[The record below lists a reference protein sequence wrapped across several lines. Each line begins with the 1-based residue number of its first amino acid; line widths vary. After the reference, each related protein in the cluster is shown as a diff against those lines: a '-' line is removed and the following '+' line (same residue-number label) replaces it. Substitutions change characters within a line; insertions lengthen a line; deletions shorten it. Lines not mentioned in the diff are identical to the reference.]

1 MKKLLLTLSLV
12 LGFITLAQA
21 TDVTLPG
28 TDKKW
33 YDETYTW
40 NATKDKVTGSVE
52 KVTGSVEGFTLDINK
67 GSSQTD
73 PKAPSTDKD
82 YNAVVVYAG
91 SNLKVTAPQGR
102 SISKLVVNAGS
113 GTNKDANTICVNNN
127 TNNNWT
133 VSTTGTK
140 GTKLVATLTATTA
153 QQSITFY
160 GAAGTTG
167 KQLRIK
173 SMVIT
178 LSDGSEITPTVETP
192 EFSVAAGAVEK
203 GTEVAILCATIGATI
218 RYTTNGD
225 DVTETSDVYSTAI
238 VINEAMTIKAKAFKE
253 GMTASEQA
261 VASYSL
267 SQSVDPEQPVIT
279 STATFNFSD
288 PTTLT
293 PSYDA
298 NANHDVDGVIF
309 SNNNVTVVNKKND
322 ASNTAKLWANGH
334 QYRIYSGSLLTIAVP
349 KGYKFTSVQFDC
361 SEGLAGLNAFTPG
374 SYNSTTG
381 VLTFDDVVANKVTCV
396 LSAKVFIKSITVN
409 FAKIEVAAPV
419 MKLPEDYGTASDSPV
434 NLTNYTSGATNK
446 YFDVTVTWDEGLT
459 LVYSTTSRRTQLN
472 DVELK
477 YPEQPSKPA
486 AVRAAAESE
495 APSPL
500 ENPITGE
507 ISEGTSAKF
516 SFASLGE
523 FKCYTKDAAGNVS
536 DPIIMTFEGVAS
548 GVEDIA
554 ADAEVGEAQ
563 FFNMQGVR
571 VANPA
576 AGYVYIKVQGDKATK
591 VLVK

>member
-12 LGFITLAQA
+12 LGFITLAKA
-21 TDVTLPG
+21 TDVTMPESG
-28 TDKKW
+28 KKW
-33 YDETYTW
+33 TDYGEKSPITVQGYSFAYTNGKMYDSDFRLYSG
-40 NATKDKVTGSVE
+40 ATLTI
-52 KVTGSVEGFTLDINK
+52 TAPEGKSFTK
-67 GSSQTD
+67 
-73 PKAPSTDKD
+73 
-82 YNAVVVYAG
+82 VVVKAASGNEAAKATLAG
-91 SNLKVTAPQGR
+91 SNANAWKVSTSGSGQN
-102 SISKLVVNAGS
+102 LVVTFEATSPQTSLAFKGATSKGDNKQFKI
-113 GTNKDANTICVNNN
+113 GTFTITEEGGEDVPN
-127 TNNNWT
+127 
-133 VSTTGTK
+133 VVK
-140 GTKLVATLTATTA
+140 
-153 QQSITFY
+153 
-160 GAAGTTG
+160 
-167 KQLRIK
+167 
-173 SMVIT
+173 
-178 LSDGSEITPTVETP
+178 EPT
-192 EFSVAAGAVEK
+192 FSVASGEVKA
-203 GTEVAILCATIGATI
+203 GTEVRISCATDDATVY
-218 RYTTNGD
+218 YTTDNSTPSASNG
-225 DVTETSDVYSTAI
+225 TEYSAPI
-238 VINEAMTIKAKAFKE
+238 VVNEAMTIKAIAVKD
-253 GMTASEQA
+253 GMTPSSVAT
-261 VASYSL
+261 ASYTIK
-267 SQSVDPEQPVIT
+267 QIVPIT
-279 STATFNFSD
+279 GNTATFNFSE
-288 PTTLT
+288 PATLT
-293 PSYDA
+293 PGYSAD
-298 NANHDVDGVIF
+298 ANHDVDGVEF
-309 SNNNVTVVNKKND
+309 SNNKVTIVNNKND
-322 ASNTAKLWANGH
+322 SGNTAKLWSNGH
-334 QYRIYSGSLLTIAVP
+334 TYRIYSGSLLTIAVP

-419 MKLPEDYGTASDSPV
+419 VKLPEDYGTASDSPV

-507 ISEGTSAKF
+507 ISEGPSAKF

-576 AGYVYIKVQGDKATK
+576 AGNLYIKVQGDKATK